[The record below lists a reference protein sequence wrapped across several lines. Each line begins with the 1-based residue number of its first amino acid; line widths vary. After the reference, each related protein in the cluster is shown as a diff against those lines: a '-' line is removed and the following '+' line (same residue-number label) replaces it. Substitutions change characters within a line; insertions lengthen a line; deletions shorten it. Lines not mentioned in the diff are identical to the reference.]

1 MSHEIEDGEVAII
14 VKPELDEDGEWDG
27 TLKTGLVFGDS
38 KNPVATRA
46 AMDLALTMAATTN
59 VLEDYPEIFDY
70 YDEARVDLIKE
81 MFPKEFAESE
91 LAMESDMDYTTDGNV
106 IKLTKWT
113 KTLGEA

>member
-1 MSHEIEDGEVAII
+1 
-14 VKPELDEDGEWDG
+14 
-27 TLKTGLVFGDS
+27 VFGES

-59 VLEDYPEIFDY
+59 VLDDYPEIFDY

-91 LAMESDMDYTTDGNV
+91 LAIESDMDYTTDGNV

>member
-1 MSHEIEDGEVAII
+1 
-14 VKPELDEDGEWDG
+14 
-27 TLKTGLVFGDS
+27 
-38 KNPVATRA
+38 
-46 AMDLALTMAATTN
+46 LTMAATTN
-59 VLEDYPEIFDY
+59 VLDDYPEIFDY

-91 LAMESDMDYTTDGNV
+91 LAIESDMDYTTDGNV